1 MSKYLPKAIQ
11 DLIEELEKLPGVG
24 PKSAARMA
32 YFFLRA
38 PEDYSK
44 RMSDVFNKLHE
55 GTVMCDKCFNVA
67 ESNPCAICEDLRRNA
82 KLLCVVEEPL
92 DVIAFEKS
100 GGFEGL
106 YFVLG
111 GVISPAEGVGP
122 DEIRIEDLVNRIK
135 LELTQLEKDKQI
147 ELVLA
152 TNPSMEGE
160 ATAVYISERLVEAI
174 PDLDEKVKITRLARG
189 LPTGAD
195 LEYADSLTLRRA
207 LEGRT
212 KF

>member
-1 MSKYLPKAIQ
+1 MSKYLPKAVQ
-11 DLIEELEKLPGVG
+11 NLIEELEKLPGVG

-38 PEDYSK
+38 PQDQSK
-44 RMSDVFNKLHE
+44 RMSEVFEKLHE
-55 GTVMCDKCFNVA
+55 GTMLCDKCFNVA
-67 ESNPCAICEDLRRNA
+67 ESNPCAICADGKREPRVI
-82 KLLCVVEEPL
+82 CVVEEPL

-122 DEIRIEDLVNRIK
+122 DELRIEDLVKRVK
-135 LELTQLEKDKQI
+135 MEI
-147 ELVLA
+147 EESKGLIEVVLA

-160 ATAVYISERLVEAI
+160 ATAVYITERLGEAI
-174 PDLDEKVKITRLARG
+174 ADLESKVKVTRLARG